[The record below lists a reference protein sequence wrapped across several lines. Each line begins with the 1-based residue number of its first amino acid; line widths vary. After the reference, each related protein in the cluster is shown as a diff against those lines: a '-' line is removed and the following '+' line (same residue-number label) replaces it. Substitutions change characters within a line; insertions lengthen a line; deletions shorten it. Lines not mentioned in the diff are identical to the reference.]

1 MLRQDVASLLQRV
14 DELQQLLQLLLQQ
27 WERLLSEEYTQRRQ
41 LEKSVRSLAK
51 RNYKLDKV
59 QTLNPKSMHALR
71 LPFCGIGSLPI
82 YTHTADNGV

>member
-1 MLRQDVASLLQRV
+1 MPADPGEGGNLRSQVVLLLQRV
-14 DELQQLLQLLLQQ
+14 DDLQQLLQQLLQQ

-59 QTLNPKSMHALR
+59 QTLNPK
-71 LPFCGIGSLPI
+71 P
-82 YTHTADNGV
+82 

>member
-1 MLRQDVASLLQRV
+1 MPADPGEGGNLRSQVVLLLQRV
-14 DELQQLLQLLLQQ
+14 DDLQQLLQQLLQQ

-59 QTLNPKSMHALR
+59 QTLNPKL
-71 LPFCGIGSLPI
+71 
-82 YTHTADNGV
+82 